1 MKYLYIMCGG
11 IKMSGKKYSIG
22 VDFGTQSGRAVVV
35 DIETGREVATAV
47 LPYRHGV
54 IDRVLPGTNV
64 KLEYDWALQNPEDY
78 LEVLEVAVPRAIAEA
93 GANPEDVIGLGVDF
107 TACTIMPVSRDGR
120 VLCQL
125 EEYKHN
131 PHAWVKLWK
140 HHAAQ
145 SEANKLN
152 AIAEERGESFLKRY
166 GGRISSEWLVPKVW
180 QILNEAPEIYEAAD
194 RFMEAADWIVLR
206 MTGVEARNSCT
217 AGYKGMWHKQ
227 NGYPDREF
235 FKALDQRLENVVDEK
250 LSRNIISIGS
260 KAGELTSEMAEKMGL
275 KAGTA
280 VSVGNIDA
288 HVAVPALNVV
298 ESGKMVMIMGTS
310 TCHMVLSEE
319 EKMVDGIGGVVE
331 DGIIPGLFGYEAG
344 QAAVGDIF
352 EWFVEHCVPAS
363 YLTEAEVRG
372 VSIHQLL
379 EEKAS
384 LLKPGESGLL
394 ALDWWNGNRTP
405 LVDADLSGM
414 ILGAALSTKPEEMYR
429 ALIEATAFG
438 TNMIV
443 ETFNSA
449 GVPIKELYACG
460 GLPEKNRMLMQ
471 IYSDVTNMEIRISA
485 SSQTVALGA
494 AMFGAVAA
502 GRERGGYD
510 TIFDAAKKMAR
521 LKEEFYKP
529 IPENVEVYKRLYV
542 EYRRLHNYFGRN
554 ENNVMKVLKEIKR
567 GANK

>member
-1 MKYLYIMCGG
+1 
-11 IKMSGKKYSIG
+11 MSDKKYSIG

-35 DIETGREVATAV
+35 DIETGWEVATAV

-54 IDRVLPGTNV
+54 IDEFLPGTKV
-64 KLEYDWALQNPEDY
+64 KLEYDWALQNPDDY

-93 GANPEDVIGLGVDF
+93 GVDPEDVIGLGVDF
-107 TACTIMPVSRDGR
+107 TACTIMPVCGDGR

-145 SEANKLN
+145 SEANELN
-152 AIAEERGESFLKRY
+152 AIAEKRGESFLKRY

-227 NGYPDREF
+227 KGYPDREF

-275 KAGTA
+275 KPGTA

-319 EKMVDGIGGVVE
+319 EKMVDGISGVVE
-331 DGIIPGLFGYEAG
+331 DGIVPGLFGYEAG

-352 EWFVEHCVPAS
+352 EWFVEQCVPAA

-372 VSIHQLL
+372 LSIHQLL
-379 EEKAS
+379 EEKAA

-414 ILGAALSTKPEEMYR
+414 ILGAALSTKPEEIYR

-443 ETFNSA
+443 ETFNNA

-521 LKEEFYKP
+521 LKEEVYKP
-529 IPENVEVYKRLYV
+529 IPENVEIYIRLYA